1 MTSQLTRQWTR
12 QLFALHCFDSQIKY
26 TRGKREGKGKVVCME
41 KTKKILNRI
50 FIDGLSGMAL
60 GLFSTLIIG
69 TIIAQIGTL
78 IGGPVGSYL
87 KAISNV
93 AKTLTG
99 AGIGVGV
106 ACKFKE
112 GPLVTV
118 SAAVAGMIGAFPAA
132 PEAITLGAPGEPLG
146 AFVAAYVAIEVGHL
160 VAGKTKVDIL
170 VTPLI
175 SICAGAAIGLFVGPY
190 ITDFM
195 KWLGGLVNVNVEQ
208 SPIFGGIIVSVLMG
222 MILTLP
228 ISSAAIGISMGLT
241 GLAAGAA
248 TIGCCCQMVGFAV
261 ASYRENK
268 VGGLIAQGV
277 GTSMLQIPNI
287 VRRPIIWIPAI
298 VSSAIL
304 GPVASAVL
312 HMVSTP
318 VGSGMG
324 SAGFVGQIAAFGA
337 MTEAGMSTW
346 MALLQI
352 AIMHFILPALLT
364 LGVSEFMRK
373 KGWIREGDM
382 ALKV

>member
-1 MTSQLTRQWTR
+1 MTSQLTRQWIR
-12 QLFALHCFDSQIKY
+12 HLFTLHCFDSQIKY

-287 VRRPIIWIPAI
+287 MRRPIIWIPAI